1 MSDPMSLS
9 LRSFH
14 LFFIAASVLLAAW
27 VGVWGVQSY
36 LATQS
41 AGDLALGLFFFV
53 LGLVLLVYGLR
64 VRKKLHA
71 LAPTD
76 ED

>member
-1 MSDPMSLS
+1 MALS

-27 VGVWGVQSY
+27 VGVWGVQSWQ
-36 LATQS
+36 ANRS
-41 AGDLALGLFFFV
+41 GSDLAVGLLFVALGV
-53 LGLVLLVYGLR
+53 VLLVYGLR
-64 VRKKLHA
+64 VRKKLRQV
-71 LAPTD
+71 APDD

>member
-1 MSDPMSLS
+1 MSLS

-27 VGVWGVQSY
+27 VGVWGIQSWQ
-36 LATQS
+36 ANRS
-41 AGDLALGLFFFV
+41 GRDLAVGLLFFA
-53 LGLVLLVYGLR
+53 LGVVLLVYGLR
-64 VRKKLHA
+64 VRKKLRS
-71 LAPTD
+71 LAPDD

>member
-1 MSDPMSLS
+1 MSLS

-27 VGVWGVQSY
+27 VGVWGVQSWQ
-36 LATQS
+36 ATRS
-41 AGDLALGLFFFV
+41 GSDLAVGVLFVALGA
-53 LGLVLLVYGLR
+53 VLLVYGLR
-64 VRKKLHA
+64 VRKKLRQI
-71 LAPTD
+71 APDD

>member
-1 MSDPMSLS
+1 MSLS

-27 VGVWGVQSY
+27 VGVWGIQSWQ
-36 LATQS
+36 ATRS
-41 AGDLALGLFFFV
+41 GSDLTVGLLFFALGI
-53 LGLVLLVYGLR
+53 VLLVYGLR
-64 VRKKLHA
+64 ARKKLRA
-71 LAPTD
+71 LAPDD